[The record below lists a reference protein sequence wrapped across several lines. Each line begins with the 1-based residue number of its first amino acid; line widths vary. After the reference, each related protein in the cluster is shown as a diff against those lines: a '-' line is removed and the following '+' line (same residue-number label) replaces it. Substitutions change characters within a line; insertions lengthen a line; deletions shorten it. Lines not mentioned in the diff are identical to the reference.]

1 MLKQMSSHDLIYCT
15 CNSGGSFAPPL
26 IAAKGT
32 IITVAGTLEM
42 GYLQIVLFF
51 SLLKSFPILL
61 CYSGACHV
69 GKGLSDYPETFS

>member
-1 MLKQMSSHDLIYCT
+1 MSSHNLIYCI
-15 CNSGGSFAPPL
+15 CNFGGSFAPPL
-26 IAAKGT
+26 IAAKET
-32 IITVAGTLEM
+32 ILTVAGTLEV

-51 SLLKSFPILL
+51 PLLKSFPILL